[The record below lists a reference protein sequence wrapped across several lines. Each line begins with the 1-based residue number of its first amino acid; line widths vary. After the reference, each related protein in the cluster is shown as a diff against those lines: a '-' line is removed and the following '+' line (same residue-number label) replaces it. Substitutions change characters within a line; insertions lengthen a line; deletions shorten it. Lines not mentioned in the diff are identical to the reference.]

1 MDFELK
7 ENIKK
12 HTVKELKMLI
22 KLFKKQ
28 QGVNITGMKK
38 AELIDH
44 FEWLLINGQLKSKH
58 KKLIGAGFFD
68 FFRPIKQDYNNGSKK
83 MIEQYGDKFIDSIEV
98 KRTPIMKILD
108 KVINFISLGTYNK
121 AKNGKFDDL
130 FHLAMIVKIGS
141 NNIVVE
147 KNEVINISKSY
158 SMTDKT
164 ETIPVPMN
172 GQKLTLRQLL
182 DNSER
187 ARGKEQYFFYN
198 GIKNNCQDAVI
209 SWLKSSKLGNPQV
222 YEWVKQD
229 ITEIVDG
236 MPSYV
241 SPVMN
246 AVTNLGARVNALRG
260 KGHNNNVKTKSKM
273 KC

>member
-1 MDFELK
+1 MDFNLK
-7 ENIKK
+7 ENLKQ
-12 HTVKELKMLI
+12 HTVKELKVLI
-22 KLFKKQ
+22 KLFKKEKN
-28 QGVNITGMKK
+28 VNITGMKK
-38 AELIDH
+38 AELIAH
-44 FEWLLINGQLKSKH
+44 FEWLLIHGKLKPRHKQLV
-58 KKLIGAGFFD
+58 GAGFFD

-83 MIEQYGDKFIDSIEV
+83 MIEQYGDKIIDSIEV

-108 KVINFISLGTYNK
+108 KIINVISLGTYNK
-121 AKNGKFDDL
+121 AKSGKFDDL
-130 FHLAMIVKIGS
+130 FHLAMIVKIGG

-164 ETIPVPMN
+164 ETLPVPMN
-172 GQKLTLRQLL
+172 GQKLTLRQML

-187 ARGKEQYFFYN
+187 ARGKEQYFLYD
-198 GIKNNCQDAVI
+198 GLKNNCQDAVI
-209 SWLKSSKLGNPQV
+209 SWLKSSNLGNQDV
-222 YEWVKQD
+222 YSWVKQD
-229 ITEIVDG
+229 ITEIVEN

-260 KGHNNNVKTKSKM
+260 KGGKLGSRKM
-273 KC
+273 IKK